1 MKTPASAL
9 AGIPDYEQHP
19 LALELMP
26 GGMDDD
32 EFAVFCEDVQD
43 RGLIYPITLFEG
55 KVLDGW
61 HRYRACLKTGTAL
74 KHITYTGTDPAGYIA
89 ACNIHRRRLSSL
101 QRALFGARV
110 HIRNGVPQRE
120 ICKRYGISNT
130 VLTLVLKALDS
141 RNASIIKRIE
151 SDGDYTRGMLREEL
165 AERGIVHENYG
176 RSAEPEPEVTVN
188 EKGTKTHLLP
198 SKDTPNSVFA
208 LAGAAEGSDEDDDD
222 LVGPVGTKPTKPRAQ
237 KTAPQ
242 RMQEAFDE
250 LMPDEKATFLQM
262 IWPKARAIAEE
273 LKLPGLVKAPAK
285 AKLKKVA

>member
-1 MKTPASAL
+1 MKSPQ
-9 AGIPDYEQHP
+9 YEQHP

-26 GGMDDD
+26 GGMDDE
-32 EFAVFCEDVQD
+32 EFGVFSEDIEA
-43 RGLIYPITLFEG
+43 RGLIYPITLYEG

-74 KHITYTGTDPAGYIA
+74 KTIEYKGDDPAGYIA

-141 RNASIIKRIE
+141 RNAGIIKRIE

-176 RSAEPEPEVTVN
+176 KSREEPEPDIVEN
-188 EKGTKTHLLP
+188 EKGTRTHILP

-208 LAGAAEGSDEDDDD
+208 LGATDGSED
-222 LVGPVGTKPTKPRAQ
+222 LVGQVGTKPTKPRAQ

-250 LMPDEKATFLQM
+250 LMPDEQATFLQM
-262 IWPKARAIAEE
+262 IWPKARAIAVE
-273 LKLPGLVKAPAK
+273 LKLPGLVTVPKQP
-285 AKLKKVA
+285 KLKKVA